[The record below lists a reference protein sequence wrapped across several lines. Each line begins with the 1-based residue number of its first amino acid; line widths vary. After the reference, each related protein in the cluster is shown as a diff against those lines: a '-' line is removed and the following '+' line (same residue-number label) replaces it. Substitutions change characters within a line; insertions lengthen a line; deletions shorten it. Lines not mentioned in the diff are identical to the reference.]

1 MFEEAPC
8 TAAFNATGQ
17 PAVSLPL
24 HWSADDLPIGVHFA
38 MPFGE
43 DERLMSLSAQIEQAA
58 PWFDKQQ
65 EIINR
70 INPS

>member
-1 MFEEAPC
+1 MWCRCCSAVSSS
-8 TAAFNATGQ
+8 A
-17 PAVSLPL
+17 AVSLPL

-43 DERLMSLSAQIEQAA
+43 DERMMSLSAQIEQAA